1 MKNNIYKVLLIC
13 FILFFIPVFI
23 YADNKLIEEDFYFS
37 NFTTQTLSNVDE
49 HPKINA
55 RHAVIFDR
63 NSKTILYGKKEFEK
77 CKMASTTKI
86 MTAIIVIENSNL
98 DDIVIVSQKSAKTGG
113 SRLGLS
119 KNDKVSV
126 KHLLYGLMMKSGN
139 DAAVALAEH
148 TGGNIENF
156 AIMMNKKAKALNL
169 FNTNF
174 VTPHGLDNEKHFT
187 TALDLAILSDYAMQN
202 EIFANIVNTKSF
214 TILINNHS
222 KTISNT
228 NELLGNYKGLYGIKT
243 GFTNGANRC
252 LVTACKRG
260 SLDFI
265 CVVLGC
271 DTKKNRTLDSIN
283 LLDYAF
289 NNYSLFNAEKFIR
302 EEFDKWYVSHRN
314 SFYINKGKSQELNL
328 SLNENDFI
336 FSNIA
341 VKNTEREN
349 FYVEIFFNSYL
360 NAPISEYMQIGRIV
374 LFNNNKAYY
383 SVRIQPSNKINK
395 KYIFDY
401 LSYFIKNYFYFFAKS
416 PI

>member
-1 MKNNIYKVLLIC
+1 MKNNIYKVLLVC

-23 YADNKLIEEDFYFS
+23 YADDKLIEKDLYFS
-37 NFTTQTLSNVDE
+37 NFTTPTLSNVNE

-63 NSKTILYGKKEFEK
+63 NSKTIIYGKKEFEK

-98 DDIVIVSQKSAKTGG
+98 DDIVSVSQKSAKTGG

-271 DTKKNRTLDSIN
+271 DTKKHRTLDSIN

-289 NNYSLFNAEKFIR
+289 NNYSLFNVEKFIR
-302 EEFDKWYVSHRN
+302 EEFDKWYVSHRR

-341 VKNTEREN
+341 VKNTEKEN

-360 NAPISEYMQIGRIV
+360 NAPISEYTQIGRIV

-383 SVRIQPSNKINK
+383 SVSIQPSNKINK

>member
-1 MKNNIYKVLLIC
+1 MKNNIYKVLLVC

-289 NNYSLFNAEKFIR
+289 NNYSLFNVEKFIR
-302 EEFDKWYVSHRN
+302 EEFDKWYVSHRH

>member
-1 MKNNIYKVLLIC
+1 
-13 FILFFIPVFI
+13 
-23 YADNKLIEEDFYFS
+23 
-37 NFTTQTLSNVDE
+37 
-49 HPKINA
+49 
-55 RHAVIFDR
+55 
-63 NSKTILYGKKEFEK
+63 
-77 CKMASTTKI
+77 
-86 MTAIIVIENSNL
+86 
-98 DDIVIVSQKSAKTGG
+98 
-113 SRLGLS
+113 
-119 KNDKVSV
+119 
-126 KHLLYGLMMKSGN
+126 
-139 DAAVALAEH
+139 
-148 TGGNIENF
+148 
-156 AIMMNKKAKALNL
+156 MMNKKAKALNL

-289 NNYSLFNAEKFIR
+289 NNYSLFNVEKFIR
-302 EEFDKWYVSHRN
+302 EEFDKWYVSHRR

-341 VKNTEREN
+341 VKNTEKEN

-360 NAPISEYMQIGRIV
+360 NAPISEYTQIGKIV

-383 SVRIQPSNKINK
+383 SVSIQPSNKINK